1 MSKLKGLFICS
12 LFIVFTTVCTNS
24 SYVGKPNPWIDCGQD
39 IKCAKDKAGFNFP
52 VELSNCNIRAMEDMI
67 EIQYPFNNKN
77 ITIRKSK
84 KYDGRRDISGDYN
97 NYPANKEVS
106 IKDTKFNIRGIND
119 NDEIYVVNFSSKK
132 SHYAIMSDKG
142 LNLDEIW
149 SIYEI
154 IQKAEKL

>member
-1 MSKLKGLFICS
+1 MKKLKVLFVCGLFVIFS
-12 LFIVFTTVCTNS
+12 TACTNS
-24 SYVGKPNPWIDCGQD
+24 SYVGMPNPWIDCGQD

-52 VELSNCNIRAMEDMI
+52 VKLSNCNIRAMENMI

-84 KYDGRRDISGDYN
+84 KYDGSGDISGDYN
-97 NYPANKEVS
+97 HYPANKEKS
-106 IKDTKFNIRGIND
+106 INNTKFSVRGD
-119 NDEIYVVNFSSKK
+119 NDTDKIYVANFSSKK

-142 LNLDEIW
+142 LDLDEIW
-149 SIYEI
+149 NIYEI